1 MDRNVL
7 NFKDL
12 SREYMFTATLSS
24 ASVITAQPVRLDYD
38 IWLTVKKG
46 SIRITSDVISVNIPE
61 SSFCVFSQGQI
72 IEVLSVSTDFEAIV
86 FTLSGKFQ
94 NDLGISELF
103 SLRLRFT
110 LSPVILLD
118 NESMEALEDYH
129 RMCRRIIGLQD
140 NPRRWE
146 SIANL
151 TKAFYYGGGYYFFRD
166 AQRPEPED
174 STFSK
179 FLALVDK
186 HATRQRDTGFYADR
200 LCITPKYLSRLV
212 KQKTGKTAKEMI
224 LGCVL
229 LRARTMLLNTD
240 LNVQQ
245 IADQLGFPS
254 QSVFGKFFKNRT
266 GLSPTEC
273 RNTTGR

>member
-1 MDRNVL
+1 MKWLQPRAL
-7 NFKDL
+7 
-12 SREYMFTATLSS
+12 EYVATL
-24 ASVITAQPVRLDYD
+24 AIG
-38 IWLTVKKG
+38 TVTG
-46 SIRITSDVISVNIPE
+46 MLEETSWK
-61 SSFCVFSQGQI
+61 
-72 IEVLSVSTDFEAIV
+72 VLSEQVGGVAV
-86 FTLSGKFQ
+86 RQ
-94 NDLGISELF
+94 
-103 SLRLRFT
+103 
-110 LSPVILLD
+110 VIL
-118 NESMEALEDYH
+118 SIEALEDYH